1 MILLNLLLNR
11 ALIRSRESLRRKTLA
26 CWAKAGVIHSDLEG
40 VVLPAEDVVSVLAV
54 PSTVMHWLLNPG
66 WCHDGDMILT
76 DRHC

>member
-1 MILLNLLLNR
+1 MILLNLLPNR
-11 ALIRSRESLRRKTLA
+11 ALIRNRESLRGQTLA
-26 CWAKAGVIHSDLEG
+26 RRAKARVIHGALEG